1 MGIPQIIHSWLSIL
15 GYASPFVETS
25 KWERVDFSNMMGGID
40 LPHFSDQST
49 TSQEVPTWLDIKLSR
64 GTFAQQEHIDPS
76 RVAMFVETHLANPNS
91 WQSLIEF
98 WGGQMFKICRTLN
111 SHSSQQL

>member
-76 RVAMFVETHLANPNS
+76 RVAMFVETHLANPTH
-91 WQSLIEF
+91 
-98 WGGQMFKICRTLN
+98 GRV
-111 SHSSQQL
+111 